1 MVAARDGETMVAE
14 SHLHQPTDP
23 WLRQR
28 IVERTPLAVMVWR
41 AETDDPQDLQ
51 LVYISPHSRA
61 VLGADLSPLVG
72 RRMDEVLPTAF
83 GWGSNRRV
91 FAVAMGREPGHV
103 RLYRYGDE
111 TIAER
116 WFKVD
121 VRPLGQRC
129 ALVTCTNMAEQQKV
143 GAPPAHPAS
152 GMAVTEM
159 SKAIGPVVDN
169 VESWLYQQITEQ
181 MPLAVLV
188 LWAETDDPLAMRI
201 VYYGPH
207 STAVTGTDVARF
219 VGLRFA
225 EAFPPLQ
232 DKEIPHRFFAVATG
246 SQPHHVEALPYPEG
260 RSIPSNTW
268 FQVEARPLGHR
279 CVLVSYTNITEQQQA
294 AASLRRRR
302 REATTLA
309 EIGRVISASLDIQQV
324 YASLA
329 TSVRQLIPYDRLAIA
344 TVDQQHDTITNVYST
359 AVPLTEWAIGKPRT
373 LRGLAIESVVRN
385 RSPLLMQAATE
396 AELLAKFP
404 DAWEGL
410 QYGML
415 STIVVP
421 LIARDE
427 VVGVLVLRSAKTQA
441 FTQHH
446 LILAQQVG
454 MQIAGAIANAW
465 AYAALKDAEAA
476 LMHSNAELEQFAY
489 IASHDLQEPLRVV
502 GSYVQLLARRY
513 AGQLDARA
521 DRYITRSVA
530 GVERMQT
537 RINDLLAY
545 SRVGTRGLELTP
557 TRTETVVAEVLEGLA
572 VTIRETAAEITWDSL
587 PVVQADATQVG
598 QLFQNLLGNAL
609 KYRSEQAPRVHIG
622 VERQGQWWQFAVRD
636 NGIGIDP
643 AYAERIFRLFQRL
656 HTRDEYP
663 GTGIGLALCRKIVE
677 RHGGQLSVESQ
688 EGAGATFSFTLPAVE
703 GDARTLLPSAPVDR
717 DAGRAAAEHVADE
730 RLVPASGAS

>member
-1 MVAARDGETMVAE
+1 MVAE
-14 SHLHQPTDP
+14 SHLHQPTAPWQPTDP
-23 WLRQR
+23 WLHQR
-28 IVERTPLAVMVWR
+28 IVERMPLAVMVWR
-41 AETDDPQDLQ
+41 AATDDPRDLR
-51 LVYISPHSRA
+51 LVCISPHSRA

-72 RRMDEVLPTAF
+72 RRIDEVLPAIF
-83 GWGSNRRV
+83 GRGSHRLV
-91 FAVAMGREPGHV
+91 FAVATGREPGHN
-103 RLYRYGDE
+103 RIYRYGDE
-111 TIAER
+111 RIAES
-116 WFKVD
+116 WFRVN

-129 ALVTCTNMAEQQKV
+129 ALVTCINMTEQQR
-143 GAPPAHPAS
+143 AFTPPGHPAS

-159 SKAIGPVVDN
+159 SKVIGPAIEN
-169 VESWLYQQITEQ
+169 VESWLYQQIVEQ

-207 STAVTGTDVARF
+207 SSAVTGTDVARF

-279 CVLVSYTNITEQQQA
+279 CVLVAYTNITEQQQA
-294 AASLRRRR
+294 AASLHQRE
-302 REATTLA
+302 REAAALA
-309 EIGRVISASLDIQQV
+309 EIGRVISASLDIQHV
-324 YASLA
+324 YAALA

-344 TVDQQHDTITNVYST
+344 TVDQQRDTITNVYST
-359 AVPLTEWAIGKPRT
+359 AAPLTEWAVGKPRA

-385 RSPLLMQAATE
+385 RTPLLMQAATE

-410 QYGML
+410 RYGMP

-427 VVGVLVLRSAKTQA
+427 VVGLLVLRSRKVEA

-476 LMHSNAELEQFAY
+476 LVRSNAELEQFAFV
-489 IASHDLQEPLRVV
+489 ASHDLQEPLRVV

-521 DRYITRSVA
+521 DRYIGRSIA
-530 GVERMQT
+530 GVERMRT
-537 RINDLLAY
+537 LINDLLTY

-557 TRTETVVAEVLEGLA
+557 IRTETVVAEVLEGLA
-572 VTIRETAAEITWDSL
+572 VTIRETAAEVTWDPL
-587 PVVQADATQVG
+587 PVVQADAMQVG

-609 KYRSEQAPRVHIG
+609 KYRSEQAPRVHIA
-622 VERQGQWWQFAVRD
+622 VERQGQWWRFAVQD

-643 AYAERIFRLFQRL
+643 AYAERIFLVFQRL

-663 GTGIGLALCRKIVE
+663 GTGIGLALCQKIVE

-703 GDARTLLPSAPVDR
+703 GDERALLPSAPVDR
-717 DAGRAAAEHVADE
+717 DAGRAAAEYVAGE
-730 RLVPASGAS
+730 RLAPADRPS